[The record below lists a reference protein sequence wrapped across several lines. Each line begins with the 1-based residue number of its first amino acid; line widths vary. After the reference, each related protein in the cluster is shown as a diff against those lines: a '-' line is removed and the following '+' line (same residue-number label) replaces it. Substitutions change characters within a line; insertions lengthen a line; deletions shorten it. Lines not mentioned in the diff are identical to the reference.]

1 MAAQDVY
8 SMKWTLDINIIANV
22 DECRAKAKLSCVS
35 FVIDALHWILNW
47 IETHIY
53 TQTDRKKRGRKYFQI
68 MKFLAQNKNSW
79 VSANEIPIVT
89 FIQQHTFHGLSTDYR
104 MRNKWW
110 YFIIQNV
117 SNMRRQMVFRLY
129 ISFMCMI
136 WWLSSFGFFES
147 YEQMKSHTLKSF
159 NHIRNCWLI
168 SGIWCPS
175 MLRVLWISS
184 HVFWHLAKEL
194 NLKRFLS
201 KLMLKKRH
209 CRGVV

>member
-1 MAAQDVY
+1 
-8 SMKWTLDINIIANV
+8 MKYPSSHSFNSTHFTGSPPITECVINDDILLFKMFRTCGV
-22 DECRAKAKLSCVS
+22 KWS
-35 FVIDALHWILNW
+35 F
-47 IETHIY
+47 
-53 TQTDRKKRGRKYFQI
+53 
-68 MKFLAQNKNSW
+68 
-79 VSANEIPIVT
+79 
-89 FIQQHTFHGLSTDYR
+89 DY
-104 MRNKWW
+104 
-110 YFIIQNV
+110 IH
-117 SNMRRQMVFRLY
+117 

-194 NLKRFLS
+194 NLKRCFKQTYVKEAPLS
-201 KLMLKKRH
+201 W
-209 CRGVV
+209 CRVTSSLRNTWV